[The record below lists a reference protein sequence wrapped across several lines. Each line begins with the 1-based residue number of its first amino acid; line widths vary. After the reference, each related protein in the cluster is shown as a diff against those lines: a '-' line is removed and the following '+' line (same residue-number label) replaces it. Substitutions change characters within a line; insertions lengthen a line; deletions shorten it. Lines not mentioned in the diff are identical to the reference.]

1 MGVRDGR
8 ERELGVQIVL
18 GQIGGHV
25 AYLRCLRGC
34 LGARGPRLAL
44 QLHHAAVRRSLM
56 DRKEMEGD
64 GRYARA
70 GKK

>member
-1 MGVRDGR
+1 
-8 ERELGVQIVL
+8 
-18 GQIGGHV
+18 V